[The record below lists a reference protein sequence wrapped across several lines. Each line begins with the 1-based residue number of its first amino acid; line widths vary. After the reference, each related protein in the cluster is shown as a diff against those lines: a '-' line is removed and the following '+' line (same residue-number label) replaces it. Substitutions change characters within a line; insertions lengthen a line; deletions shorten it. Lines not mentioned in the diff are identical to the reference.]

1 MWRKRGDPVLHIEL
15 RKWAE
20 IYLVAPLSA
29 NTLAKFNA
37 GICDNL
43 LSLVFRCWDMKKN
56 SEGTLIK
63 PIILCPA
70 MNNLMYDHP
79 FTSEHLDRMR
89 KLGCTIV
96 DSIEKLLMCGE
107 VGKGAME

>member
-1 MWRKRGDPVLHIEL
+1 
-15 RKWAE
+15 
-20 IYLVAPLSA
+20 
-29 NTLAKFNA
+29 
-37 GICDNL
+37 
-43 LSLVFRCWDMKKN
+43 
-56 SEGTLIK
+56 
-63 PIILCPA
+63 

-79 FTSEHLDRMR
+79 FTSEHLDRMG